1 MVGADKAANLK
12 HAEAQVREAAAGGA
26 QLICLPECF
35 NSPYGASFFPEYS
48 EYAEENATC
57 AAKVTEAAHPSTAM
71 LVRVAKELN
80 IYLVGGSIPEV

>member
-12 HAEAQVREAAAGGA
+12 HAEAQVREAAGGGA

-35 NSPYGASFFPEYS
+35 NSPYGASFFPEY
-48 EYAEENATC
+48 AEEIPTC